1 MAGAL
6 DDSMESLRSAA
17 SIDEVAAHLATYNLV
32 AAPVVDED
40 GHLLGAV
47 TVDDLLDHMLPE
59 NWRDRRC
66 AVAESSTRRARLDT
80 PRETRRQIV
89 RRPAYDSDRLGV
101 FAEQFARFLGTAS
114 FLIYM
119 TLFVVFWI
127 VWNVSWPDDSPM
139 RFDPYP
145 FIFLTLMLSP
155 GVVRRTADPAGPE
168 PPGGARPGDR
178 RAGPLCGLPRPRGH
192 GVPRARGG
200 VAADGGRRGRHRDF
214 LRSELR
220 SSSASSTNA
229 PRPAPRS
236 AQQHQTSQ
244 RHQPADERADQ
255 EVLGQPVHAV
265 LLGGRGQLGPA
276 EQPFAATTMAA
287 AVRLPARPSPRMKIR
302 SSGPSSRPP
311 LSRRSGPRDAPW
323 RSVVMV
329 PVAASTS
336 RTSTLPVES
345 CSSTTPVSRRKP
357 SASGRPPRE
366 GDLVDP
372 PAEETAG
379 LAGLSR
385 QQRRGA
391 DRRDEQRQ
399 REGGPRPRSRG

>member
-145 FIFLTLMLSP
+145 FIFLTLMLEP
-155 GVVRRTADPAGPE
+155 RRRTP
-168 PPGGARPGDR
+168 
-178 RAGPLCGLPRPRGH
+178 
-192 GVPRARGG
+192 
-200 VAADGGRRGRHRDF
+200 HR
-214 LRSELR
+214 
-220 SSSASSTNA
+220 
-229 PRPAPRS
+229 
-236 AQQHQTSQ
+236 
-244 RHQPADERADQ
+244 
-255 EVLGQPVHAV
+255 
-265 LLGGRGQLGPA
+265 
-276 EQPFAATTMAA
+276 
-287 AVRLPARPSPRMKIR
+287 
-302 SSGPSSRPP
+302 
-311 LSRRSGPRDAPW
+311 
-323 RSVVMV
+323 
-329 PVAASTS
+329 
-336 RTSTLPVES
+336 
-345 CSSTTPVSRRKP
+345 
-357 SASGRPPRE
+357 
-366 GDLVDP
+366 
-372 PAEETAG
+372 
-379 LAGLSR
+379 
-385 QQRRGA
+385 
-391 DRRDEQRQ
+391 
-399 REGGPRPRSRG
+399 